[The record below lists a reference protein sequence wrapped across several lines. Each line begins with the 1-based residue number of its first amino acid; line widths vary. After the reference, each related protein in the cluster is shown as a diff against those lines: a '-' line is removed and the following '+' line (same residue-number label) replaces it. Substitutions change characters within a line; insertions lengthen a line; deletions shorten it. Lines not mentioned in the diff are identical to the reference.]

1 VEEEIGMR
9 RYAFAVAVMAA
20 LLLAGTAAWAQA
32 PGPGA
37 VAQGFTVETLLAQIS
52 LYLPPESTQGLGGFG
67 RGFGGQGGGQAGGQG
82 GAQGSGQGS
91 AQGTT
96 TQGAGG
102 QGARSFRQLFQYT
115 RDPKLYLTRE
125 QIAKLIP
132 ILQDLR
138 ANPLPTP
145 SKAKAVQASVDALLS
160 VAQKAEYADYQKQM
174 QKAIDEIRKQFA
186 AAGGGQAG
194 STGGQGGTSGQGG
207 TGQAGGGQAGAV
219 GGQGGR
225 QGAQL
230 TPTERR
236 QRELDAFIK
245 VLQDRQKQVSA

>member
-1 VEEEIGMR
+1 MR
-9 RYAFAVAVMAA
+9 RYVPVLVVTAA
-20 LLLAGTAAWAQA
+20 LMLAGAAAWAQA

-37 VAQGFTVETLLAQIS
+37 APNQGFTVEVLLTQLS
-52 LYLPPESTQGLGGFG
+52 LYLPEESTQGLGGFG
-67 RGFGGQGGGQAGGQG
+67 RGFGGQGGARAGTQGGQAGAQAGGQG
-82 GAQGSGQGS
+82 TTQGTQGSG
-91 AQGTT
+91 
-96 TQGAGG
+96 G
-102 QGARSFRQLFQYT
+102 QARQNFRQLFQYT
-115 RDPKLYLTRE
+115 RDAKLYMTKD

-145 SKAKAVQASVDALLS
+145 SKARAVQASVDAILS

-186 AAGGGQAG
+186 ASNGSAGGGQANA
-194 STGGQGGTSGQGG
+194 GQ
-207 TGQAGGGQAGAV
+207 GGGQAGATDQP
-219 GGQGGR
+219 GGQAGAGGGQAR